1 LNYYKRHLGDYA
13 RDTAHLSMAEDGAY
27 NRLLDFYYAAERP
40 LPLERAEIY
49 RRVRARGKQDQA
61 AVDAVLADFFN
72 LKDDGW
78 HHKRC
83 DEEIAA
89 MMEKAQTNRENG
101 KGGGR
106 PKKKPNNNPEK
117 TQSVSGG
124 NDGGLRLET
133 LAIKPLA
140 TTPLANSQGT
150 SKTGDGATKTD
161 PDPIFGT
168 CLQFLTGKGVDE
180 PHGRSFL
187 GLLRKQ
193 YPDTLVFEVVDAAR
207 KEDVSKPIPWIN
219 KAIQARSA
227 NRKDA
232 KHGNF
237 ASQDYRTGVGPDGS
251 F

>member
-1 LNYYKRHLGDYA
+1 MNYYKRHLGDYA

-133 LAIKPLA
+133 LATNPLA
-140 TTPLANSQGT
+140 TNK
-150 SKTGDGATKTD
+150 SKEGADAPSGVWSVGIK
-161 PDPIFGT
+161 I
-168 CLQFLTGKGVDE
+168 LTEGGM
-180 PHGRSFL
+180 
-187 GLLRKQ
+187 KQ
-193 YPDTLVFEVVDAAR
+193 TT
-207 KEDVSKPIPWIN
+207 
-219 KAIQARSA
+219 ARSYIA
-227 NRKDA
+227 KLLKSWDDDA
-232 KHGNF
+232 VTDALEESRGTAEPESYVMKLLQAKPKKRVKSDPWEGAH
-237 ASQDYRTGVGPDGS
+237 
-251 F
+251 